1 MNHHDNSDRRLA
13 HKSPIM
19 SVVFLVGCG
28 FLVNGLSVFIS
39 AIPAQAQ
46 AIAQD
51 IQKVGS
57 KVCSVMGSRSKP
69 DRQTLLV
76 MTNVLDE
83 DLADLNP
90 ISLALNRYVLK
101 NCPKDYLVYQQ
112 RKRQNNPY
120 KKNPLIIKTGVPL
133 IIKNSA
139 IESAESEQSR

>member
-1 MNHHDNSDRRLA
+1 MNHHDNSERRLA
-13 HKSPIM
+13 RKSPIM
-19 SVVFLVGCG
+19 SVVFLVCCG
-28 FLVNGLSVFIS
+28 FLVNSLSVFIS

-46 AIAQD
+46 ATAQD

-57 KVCSVMGSRSKP
+57 KVCSVMAGRSKP

-139 IESAESEQSR
+139 TESAESEQSR